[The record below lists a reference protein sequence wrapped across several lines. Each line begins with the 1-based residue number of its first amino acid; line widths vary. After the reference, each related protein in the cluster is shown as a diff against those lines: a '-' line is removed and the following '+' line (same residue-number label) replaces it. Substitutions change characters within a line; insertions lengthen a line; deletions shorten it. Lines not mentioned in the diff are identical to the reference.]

1 VVNVGAVKV
10 EKGGAGEQSLAQR
23 PVPRTLLRYLASKR
37 CVLFAGAGLSK
48 WGGLPTWA
56 AFLSKLTETLREEK
70 PDARRDEILSRM
82 LDDGKF
88 LEVAEFCKEA
98 LGKTIYAE
106 TLREAFN
113 WNDITIPK
121 PHEIIVRLPFAAIIT
136 TNYDRI
142 IELSY
147 LKATLEDPR
156 VVTYAESEELGTLLF
171 EGRFFILKAH
181 GDIRKAS
188 EIVLTTQDYR
198 QIIHANPAF
207 NDVFSAIM
215 MTKSVLFIGYSIND
229 PDFRLLLDR
238 QLTNFSG
245 SVPVRYAL
253 LKRTNEIEHEFMM
266 KSANIRVIPYD
277 DHEEIV
283 HFLQKLSDELTA
295 GSDSLLS
302 LE

>member
-1 VVNVGAVKV
+1 MA
-10 EKGGAGEQSLAQR
+10 A
-23 PVPRTLLRYLASKR
+23 KR
-37 CVLFAGAGLSK
+37 RSGDF
-48 WGGLPTWA
+48 
-56 AFLSKLTETLREEK
+56 FR
-70 PDARRDEILSRM
+70 IL
-82 LDDGKF
+82 

-106 TLREAFN
+106 TLREAFT
-113 WNDITIPK
+113 WNDTTIPK
-121 PHEIIVRLPFAAIIT
+121 PQEIIVRLPFAAIIT

-215 MTKSVLFIGYSIND
+215 MTKSVLFIGYSISD

-245 SVPVRYAL
+245 SVPIRYAL
-253 LKRTNEIEHEFMM
+253 FKRTNEIEHEFMM

-302 LE
+302 PA